1 MQVLLLLTLAGG
13 VLRFA
18 TLDGQSFWYD
28 EAVTVRLLHMDLG
41 GMLHTIPNSEATP
54 PLYYLLAWLW
64 TKPFGT
70 GEVGL
75 RSLSALVGTAAI
87 PVFYA
92 AATELCSRSVGL
104 VVAALAAFNPLLIWY
119 SQEARSY
126 ALLVLL
132 VGLSLWGFTRLLRR
146 PDRTAVVLW
155 AVASA
160 LALATHYFAIFLIAP
175 ELVWLAAAP
184 KTRRP
189 TLLAAA
195 VVVATGLALLPLA
208 LHQRSL
214 DLGGYI
220 DESPLVERVARTIKN
235 LVLGYESPLE
245 AVSSATA
252 LLIAAAAGAFALAR
266 PEASD
271 RRGVRTAAVLGAA
284 ALALP
289 LALALAGADYVQA
302 RNLIVAW
309 LPLAVVAGAGL
320 AMLRRR
326 SLGAAGAAVLCALG
340 LASVVGVALEP
351 SWQRDDWRGMAHALG
366 PARSARAVVVGPVNG
381 VVPLEIYLRGLSL
394 FPPAGAKV
402 REIALMY
409 PVQRL
414 SGGLHP
420 APPPRLA
427 APPIPGFR
435 VVERRETESYTLVL
449 LRARTPVL
457 VRDLALLSLSHA
469 PMPGEE
475 PTIRLQRAGR
485 TG

>member
-64 TKPFGT
+64 AKPFGT

-92 AATELCSRSVGL
+92 AATELCSRRVGL

-132 VGLSLWGFTRLLRR
+132 VGLSLWGFARLLRR

-175 ELVWLAAAP
+175 ELVWLVVAP

-189 TLLAAA
+189 TLLAAVA
-195 VVVATGLALLPLA
+195 VVAAGLALLPLA
-208 LHQRSL
+208 VHQRSL
-214 DLGGYI
+214 DVSGYI
-220 DESPLVERVARTIKN
+220 DESPLLERVARTGKA
-235 LVLGYESPLE
+235 LLLGYESPLE
-245 AVSSATA
+245 AVTSVTA
-252 LLIAAAAGAFALAR
+252 FLIAAAAAAFALAR
-266 PEASD
+266 PEAAD
-271 RRGVRTAAVLGAA
+271 RRGVRTAAALGAA
-284 ALALP
+284 GLALP
-289 LALALAGADYVQA
+289 LGLALAGADYVQP
-302 RNLIVAW
+302 RNLMVPW
-309 LPLAVVAGAGL
+309 LPLAVVAGAGF
-320 AMLRRR
+320 AMLWRR
-326 SLGAAGAAVLCALG
+326 SLGAAGAALLCALG

-366 PARSARAVVVGPVNG
+366 PLSSARAVVVAPSNG
-381 VVPLEIYLRGLSL
+381 VVPLEIYMRGLSL

-409 PVQRL
+409 PVQHL
-414 SGGLHP
+414 SGGLHSE
-420 APPPRLA
+420 PPPRPF

-449 LRARTPVL
+449 LRARAPVL
-457 VRDLALLSLSHA
+457 VRGQALLSQT
-469 PMPGEE
+469 PVPGEA
-475 PTIRLQRAGR
+475 PTIRLQRRGR